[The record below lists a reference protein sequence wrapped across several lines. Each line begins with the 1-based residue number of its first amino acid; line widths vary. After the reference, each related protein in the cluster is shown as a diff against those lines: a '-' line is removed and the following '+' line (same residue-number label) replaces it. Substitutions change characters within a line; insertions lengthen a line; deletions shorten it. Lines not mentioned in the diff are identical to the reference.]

1 MRREGTAVL
10 NIFNDH
16 DYNRS
21 VITIVA
27 SIDSISK
34 SLSVHTF
41 VVKYLFHSFS
51 WGKRRVSYFAAALLL
66 LQGFSSCPL
75 LSNPLRGKKKSFNKL
90 CQGFKHTKKNSG
102 WTFFWQRSQRK
113 VYLVERSFRTRR
125 PDKADK
131 AGECLSYTHS
141 STQINWILFWRIH
154 KTINVLHVVSG
165 EAVLSACEKAC
176 GLIDMRAHR
185 GVHPCMGAVD
195 LIPIYPLGEEVGVED
210 CAKEARGEMLFVHV
224 CDAWVQLW
232 ILTVSVD

>member
-27 SIDSISK
+27 SIDSISE
-34 SLSVHTF
+34 SRSVHTF

-75 LSNPLRGKKKSFNKL
+75 LSNPLRGKKNPLISFVRDLN
-90 CQGFKHTKKNSG
+90 TKKNSG

-141 STQINWILFWRIH
+141 STQINWILLL
-154 KTINVLHVVSG
+154 K
-165 EAVLSACEKAC
+165 
-176 GLIDMRAHR
+176 
-185 GVHPCMGAVD
+185 
-195 LIPIYPLGEEVGVED
+195 
-210 CAKEARGEMLFVHV
+210 
-224 CDAWVQLW
+224 
-232 ILTVSVD
+232 LTKS